1 MTVTPPASGTVPDT
15 WEADAR
21 AAEQSPPDDGRRSS
35 RSTQAPRAAR
45 TPRTALAARLA
56 AGLAERV
63 RRLPGLAWA
72 RWARLDT
79 PGYAVLAVAL
89 GAFAGSLVL
98 HGVLF
103 PQGSGDADEAAYVMQ
118 ARMLLDG
125 RLTLDAR
132 QVEPFFQPW
141 LTGVHGN
148 HVFTKYLPGWPALLA
163 LSQALFGTMAVAP
176 AAVAACWVI
185 GAYLLARELF
195 DDGWTALVA
204 AGFLALSPLFLLHTV
219 LPLAYACCAAVLTF
233 ATALLLRGARTGAR
247 GALTGGGALVGFGL
261 LIRPFDTVLV
271 ALPLAA
277 FVAVRQRRT
286 PRRLLTQVGWTAL
299 GAAPLVAVL
308 LAYCWYVTGS
318 PLRLP
323 LSASD
328 PLDTFGF
335 GPRRIMPTEPSFPFT
350 RRMALQALIDTVQA
364 GPSWYF
370 GGLGLISLAAVGL
383 VARRRRAERLLLLAT
398 TVTVL
403 VGYTFWWGSAF
414 VMPGLRNGLGPHYH
428 LAGFT
433 PVVILA
439 ASGARSLWTLLP
451 TSRPRDGRPPRGS
464 QPPRNGLPTP
474 NAPRVARL
482 VRPTALVLTAA
493 GFATLTVPTLGPRI
507 DGQRYVKSVN
517 SALDALIPKDLPG
530 PALVVVTPGQPSRYT
545 QIPYQTL
552 RNPPGLDGPIV
563 YAADVGPETAAL
575 PDRMPDRTIYRLRP
589 DEIADPAVWGSPR
602 GSFVPLR
609 QTTGTRIEV
618 RVTVRP
624 PGLAASAG
632 TTAGSAGASSTGT
645 GSTGTGTGSA
655 GVGGPSAGGSNRPQ
669 IYIRL
674 GSDVRS
680 LDLSALRTET
690 ATGTAAIAVTHT
702 FVLTTGSATG
712 LDEIAVGGQSLP
724 AELVVGFTAGA
735 GTGVPGWEERISLVQ
750 RPAGDL
756 SLLTPGLGWRR
767 LPSIPPG
774 VESAWVAAPVRPT
787 LDVAVSSRQASR

>member
-1 MTVTPPASGTVPDT
+1 
-15 WEADAR
+15 
-21 AAEQSPPDDGRRSS
+21 
-35 RSTQAPRAAR
+35 
-45 TPRTALAARLA
+45 
-56 AGLAERV
+56 
-63 RRLPGLAWA
+63 
-72 RWARLDT
+72 
-79 PGYAVLAVAL
+79 VAL

-103 PQGSGDADEAAYVMQ
+103 PQGSGDADEAAYVLQ

-219 LPLAYACCAAVLTF
+219 LPLAYACCAAVLTL

-383 VARRRRAERLLLLAT
+383 VARRRRGERLLLLAT
-398 TVTVL
+398 TVAVL

-552 RNPPGLDGPIV
+552 RNSPGLDGPIV
-563 YAADVGPETAAL
+563 SAAEVGPETAAL
-575 PDRMPDRTIYRLRP
+575 PDRMPGRTIYRLRP